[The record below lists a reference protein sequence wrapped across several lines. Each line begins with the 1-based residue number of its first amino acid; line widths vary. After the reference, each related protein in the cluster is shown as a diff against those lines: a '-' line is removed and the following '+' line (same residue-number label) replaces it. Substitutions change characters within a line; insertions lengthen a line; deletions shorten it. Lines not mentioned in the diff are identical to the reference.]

1 MNPRD
6 ILRRM
11 RQNLAN
17 LGNGAK
23 QRQVE
28 LVAGALRSEL
38 RRLARARSGTW
49 TLAARAATV
58 IQLKAAIFELTGAMG
73 ARLRGDLSSAMATSH
88 QDAADFLRT
97 ADKAYAGAVRPLRF
111 EAGAFLED
119 HLRLAGQA
127 RVANYA
133 RSFARYGV
141 ELTRAVEVAAAQAA
155 LLGRP
160 YHDVVDAL
168 GGRLRAEVGAKDWQV
183 RRLVETEVSAA
194 YNQMQLDALVA
205 EDDDPADPMFK
216 QLLAVFD
223 SRTGRDSVL
232 LHGQKRPV
240 REPFYDSYLGRYF
253 MAPPNRPHDRELMHG
268 VRPSWQ
274 VYDLGVDV
282 EADHAPAARPME
294 IAAQPGI
301 AKPRPPPATRR
312 GPPPQPPGRG
322 QRLAR
327 NLRAGD
333 VLSSRGRPRIVDV
346 EERGG
351 RVTARTESGLLL
363 YFAAGAAIGVL
374 LSS

>member
-6 ILRRM
+6 VLRRM
-11 RQNLAN
+11 RQNLAD

-28 LVAGALRSEL
+28 LVAGSLRSEL

-73 ARLRGDLSSAMATSH
+73 QRLRGDLSSATATSH
-88 QDAADFLRT
+88 QDALDFLRT
-97 ADKAYAGAVRPLRF
+97 ADMAYAGAVRPLRF
-111 EAGAFLED
+111 EAGGFLED

-127 RVANYA
+127 RVANYS
-133 RSFARYGV
+133 RSLARYGV

-168 GGRLRAEVGAKDWQV
+168 GGRLRAEVGAKDWQI
-183 RRLVETEVSAA
+183 RRLAETEVSAA
-194 YNQMQLDALVA
+194 YNQMQLDALIA
-205 EDDDPADPMFK
+205 EDEPRDPMFK

-240 REPFYDSYLGRYF
+240 RDPFYDSYLGRYF
-253 MAPPNRPHDRELMHG
+253 MAPPNRPHDREMMHG
-268 VRPSWQ
+268 VRASWQ

-282 EADHAPAARPME
+282 EADHAPAARPMD
-294 IAAQPGI
+294 IAA
-301 AKPRPPPATRR
+301 APRDRKS
-312 GPPPQPPGRG
+312 
-322 QRLAR
+322 
-327 NLRAGD
+327 
-333 VLSSRGRPRIVDV
+333 VV
-346 EERGG
+346 
-351 RVTARTESGLLL
+351 
-363 YFAAGAAIGVL
+363 
-374 LSS
+374 